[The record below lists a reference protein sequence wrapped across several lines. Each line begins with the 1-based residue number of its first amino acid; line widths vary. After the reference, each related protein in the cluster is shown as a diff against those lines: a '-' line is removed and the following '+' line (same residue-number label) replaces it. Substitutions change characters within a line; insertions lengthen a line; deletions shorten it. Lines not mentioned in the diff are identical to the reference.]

1 MCAVIAS
8 ARIVHLVVIK
18 SERAAAA
25 AAAAVQHRTGRI
37 TISISLQVFVDHFHL
52 DRLVFRNPGQNA
64 ILFQ

>member
-18 SERAAAA
+18 SERAAV